1 MIVLPLSVDIITT
14 TSSSIGTMSASTRIP
29 PIALPFVSE
38 RAKKTLDLVQYCPS
52 SFSLSIFSYIM
63 RLRLKPFPN
72 WLLLT

>member
-1 MIVLPLSVDIITT
+1 
-14 TSSSIGTMSASTRIP
+14 MSASTRIP